1 MSNDKDEFSVE
12 YTPGNVTKSQS
23 GEASGTEAKEET
35 ESGGPKYGLSKPQR
49 RRIRGKII
57 HDQG

>member
-1 MSNDKDEFSVE
+1 MPDDKDEFSVE
-12 YTPGNVTKSQS
+12 YASTDVTK
-23 GEASGTEAKEET
+23 TEPDELGATEEKEET

-49 RRIRGKII
+49 RLIRGKII